1 MTADQTRALLT
12 IAWMAA
18 RADGADDP
26 RERGR
31 IGALAFADRDSS
43 IDVVALEKQLL
54 ATPPDLGAVARM
66 LAGDERL
73 AQLAYETAAGIVD
86 ADGAHTDAE
95 GAFLSRLSSALGLP
109 AAKTGEYLSAADAIA
124 NAAVPSAS
132 SETPAGPARATPD
145 AAALDKRILDASI
158 TNAALEL
165 LPETLAS
172 LAILP
177 LQVRLVYRI
186 GQAYGYEL
194 DQGHIKE
201 FIAALGVGLT
211 GQYLEQ
217 FGRRL
222 VGGVLGSVLGGV
234 GRAVGRQAASSGMAF
249 ATTYAIGRIAREYY
263 AAGRTIDTAALKRA
277 FGGFVDE
284 GRAMVQQYAPAIE
297 ARARSIDIRN
307 LRELVGRV

>member
-54 ATPPDLGAVARM
+54 ATPPDLGAVAGM